1 MSFEIERIL
10 AQWIHENPEAVAN
23 FQNSS
28 KIQNKKQAKRK
39 KKENQSDFN
48 TKVADIIFEFDNSEL
63 LLALKARGAKI
74 AENDFD
80 GMREEEKN
88 IEFIL

>member
-1 MSFEIERIL
+1 M
-10 AQWIHENPEAVAN
+10 
-23 FQNSS
+23 
-28 KIQNKKQAKRK
+28 
-39 KKENQSDFN
+39 
-48 TKVADIIFEFDNSEL
+48 ADIIFEFDNSQL